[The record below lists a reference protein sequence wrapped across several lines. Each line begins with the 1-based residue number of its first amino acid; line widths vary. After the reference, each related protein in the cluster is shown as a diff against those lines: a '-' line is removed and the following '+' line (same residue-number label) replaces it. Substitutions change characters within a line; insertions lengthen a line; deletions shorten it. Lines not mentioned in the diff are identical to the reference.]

1 MGYSVLDVAQTTR
14 KQALQGME
22 DAANQESQ
30 REAANKQLK
39 EAKQAQTMSN
49 IGTGAGVGYMIGA
62 GAAAAGGAASG
73 AASGAAAGSVAGPM
87 GAAIGA
93 GIGLIASLF

>member
-22 DAANQESQ
+22 DVANQEQQ

-39 EAKQAQTMSN
+39 QAQKAQTMSN
-49 IGTGAGVGYMIGA
+49 IGTGAGAGFMVGGPA
-62 GAAAAGGAASG
+62 GAA
-73 AASGAAAGSVAGPM
+73 V
-87 GAAIGA
+87 GA